1 MLLNR
6 RLNRQF
12 ARTSQNNVFT
22 KPLKEVEVVKVT
34 KSVAEKRLADVSQD
48 KQFWCQDGRG
58 LKSLQELESAL
69 REMGE
74 DTFRHHSSEARND
87 FSNWVRDVIGDEK
100 LARDLSKSKTKTQA
114 SGNVAG
120 RIAWL
125 KNKMIS

>member
-1 MLLNR
+1 M
-6 RLNRQF
+6 
-12 ARTSQNNVFT
+12 VI
-22 KPLKEVEVVKVT
+22 VT

-48 KQFWCQDGRG
+48 RQFWCQDGRV

-87 FSNWVRDVIGDEK
+87 FSNWVRGVIGDEK
-100 LARDLSKSKTKTQA
+100 LARDLSKSKTITQA
-114 SGNVAG
+114 AGKVAD

-125 KNKMIS
+125 KKKLIS

>member
-1 MLLNR
+1 M
-6 RLNRQF
+6 
-12 ARTSQNNVFT
+12 
-22 KPLKEVEVVKVT
+22 VKVT
-34 KSVAEKRLADVSQD
+34 KLIAEKRLADVSQD
-48 KQFWCQDGRG
+48 RQFWCQDGRG

-87 FSNWVRDVIGDEK
+87 FSNWVSDVIGDEK
-100 LARDLSKSKTKTQA
+100 LSRDLSKSNTKTQA

>member
-1 MLLNR
+1 M
-6 RLNRQF
+6 
-12 ARTSQNNVFT
+12 
-22 KPLKEVEVVKVT
+22 VKVT

-48 KQFWCQDGRG
+48 KQFWCQDGRV

-74 DTFRHHSSEARND
+74 DTFRHHSSEDRND